1 MVCPCVTPG
10 TIYEREAHII
20 RAAVL
25 ALGLGLAAR
34 SVSAHGQLN
43 FPPSTRQGLP
53 GKTWPGALSGQGAGG
68 YCEQPNSENKHNPL
82 NGACMLFSQP
92 NVKQPKISIIPGE
105 PTLNAPQYR
114 TNNVNVSSGPNDWTR
129 TKPWRSPGA
138 APVLGSGC
146 GVAGGGIMWNNNGGW
161 PPTGMKLGQDPV
173 EVLPGP
179 KDGPVTMW
187 QSGEH
192 ARLQTM
198 FWLVCVF
205 TPAHRCCRLDA
216 DRRHGGVGESRRGL
230 LLQAVQERGGQG
242 DGRVYD
248 PRQPLRAKQLSLTV
262 VVRASGFQRTQL
274 KFAEKDVQWLQ
285 HINGTKYQI
294 PMTKWTSASGAEWA
308 RIPFPTCANTGGNP
322 PGHGFTD
329 GAKGADG
336 IYYCPGGTEYPEP
349 LLNGQRVGLIGFGYC
364 NHTNAGCPTPPSPP
378 SCPPC
383 PCPASVHN
391 WLTAAVLRNRHG
403 GQVPR
408 LQHRRP
414 GPNP

>member
-53 GKTWPGALSGQGAGG
+53 GKTCPGALSGQGAGG

-205 TPAHRCCRLDA
+205 TP
-216 DRRHGGVGESRRGL
+216 VP
-230 LLQAVQERGGQG
+230 LLQAR
-242 DGRVYD
+242 R
-248 PRQPLRAKQLSLTV
+248 R
-262 VVRASGFQRTQL
+262 
-274 KFAEKDVQWLQ
+274 
-285 HINGTKYQI
+285 
-294 PMTKWTSASGAEWA
+294 
-308 RIPFPTCANTGGNP
+308 
-322 PGHGFTD
+322 
-329 GAKGADG
+329 
-336 IYYCPGGTEYPEP
+336 
-349 LLNGQRVGLIGFGYC
+349 
-364 NHTNAGCPTPPSPP
+364 PSPWGCGRTTEGAIP
-378 SCPPC
+378 TGC
-383 PCPASVHN
+383 ART
-391 WLTAAVLRNRHG
+391 WRAR
-403 GQVPR
+403 
-408 LQHRRP
+408 
-414 GPNP
+414 

>member
-10 TIYEREAHII
+10 TIYEREAHMI

-25 ALGLGLAAR
+25 ALGLGMAAR
-34 SVSAHGQLN
+34 SVSAHGQMN
-43 FPPSTRQGLP
+43 YPPSTRQGLP

-105 PTLNAPQYR
+105 PTLNAAQYR

-179 KDGPVTMW
+179 KDGPVTLW
-187 QSGEH
+187 QSGST
-192 ARLQTM
+192 QTVAM
-198 FWLVCVF
+198 GVW
-205 TPAHRCCRLDA
+205 AN
-216 DRRHGGVGESRRGL
+216 HGGGYSYRLCKNVEGKVTEECTSL
-230 LLQAVQERGGQG
+230 FSLC
-242 DGRVYD
+242 
-248 PRQPLRAKQLSLTV
+248 AKQLSLTV

-364 NHTNAGCPTPPSPP
+364 NHTDAGCPTPPSPP
-378 SCPPC
+378 PCPPC
-383 PCPASVHN
+383 PGPASVRSA
-391 WLTAAVLRNRHG
+391 TG
-403 GQVPR
+403 
-408 LQHRRP
+408 
-414 GPNP
+414 

>member
-1 MVCPCVTPG
+1 M
-10 TIYEREAHII
+10 I

-34 SVSAHGQLN
+34 SVSAHGQMN
-43 FPPSTRQGLP
+43 FPPSTRQGLA

-105 PTLNAPQYR
+105 PTLNAAQYR

-179 KDGPVTMW
+179 KDGPVTLW
-187 QSGEH
+187 QSGSTQTVAMGVWANHGGGYSYRLCKNVEGKVTEECTSLSFCARKTVVADGRRSCLRLPAH
-192 ARLQTM
+192 AAQVRGEGRAVAAAHQRHEVPDPDDQVDLRLRGRVGADSVPDLRQHGGQPAGARLHRRRQGRR
-198 FWLVCVF
+198 WDLLLPGRDRVSGAAAER
-205 TPAHRCCRLDA
+205 PAGGAHR
-216 DRRHGGVGESRRGL
+216 VW
-230 LLQAVQERGGQG
+230 LLQPHRRRMS
-242 DGRVYD
+242 DSS
-248 PRQPLRAKQLSLTV
+248 LS
-262 VVRASGFQRTQL
+262 
-274 KFAEKDVQWLQ
+274 W
-285 HINGTKYQI
+285 
-294 PMTKWTSASGAEWA
+294 
-308 RIPFPTCANTGGNP
+308 
-322 PGHGFTD
+322 
-329 GAKGADG
+329 
-336 IYYCPGGTEYPEP
+336 
-349 LLNGQRVGLIGFGYC
+349 
-364 NHTNAGCPTPPSPP
+364 
-378 SCPPC
+378 SCFC
-383 PCPASVHN
+383 SFDN
-391 WLTAAVLRNRHG
+391 WLTAAALRNRHG

-408 LQHRRP
+408 LQHRRS